1 LNKKITVFIMAVMIV
16 GLMAGSAA
24 AQSNWE
30 VNSGLAITNVTL
42 DAWNN
47 KIEKANQVF
56 GAVPNGTEMEEI
68 ERVPMLYV
76 EAKRPVNEKWD
87 AGLRFE
93 NIFGTVEGEATLASG
108 EHTGEIDVSMN
119 GVVLLTDYN
128 LSERWSVGGGVG
140 FYNGTKSKKFTGD
153 AFGDPTDEEYD
164 LDATSYRLG
173 VNYNNSFA
181 ESWAFKGGMDYIL
194 MDVDD
199 SDPTET
205 EEVESRGFS
214 FNAGV
219 TYSF

>member
-1 LNKKITVFIMAVMIV
+1 MIV

-24 AQSNWE
+24 AQTDWE
-30 VNSGLAITNVTL
+30 ANSGLAITNVTL

-47 KIEKANQVF
+47 KIEVANQVF
-56 GAVPNGTEMEEI
+56 SADPNGTEMEEI
-68 ERVPMLYV
+68 ERVPMFYV
-76 EAKRPVNEKWD
+76 EAKRPINEKWD

-93 NIFGTVEGEATLASG
+93 NIFGTVEGEANVAKFGG
-108 EHTGEIDVSMN
+108 EQTGEIDVSMN
-119 GVVLLTDYN
+119 GIVLLADYN
-128 LSERWSVGGGVG
+128 LDESWSVGGGVG
-140 FYNGTKSKKFTGD
+140 FYNGTKSKKFTGL
-153 AFGDPTDEEYD
+153 AFADNEATPTDEEYD

-181 ESWAFKGGMDYIL
+181 TSWAFNGGMDYIV

-214 FNAGV
+214 FNAGL